1 VPVTDDFTSKDLLRL
16 VPGMTYRQLDYWCS
30 TRLLVPSKGAARGS
44 GTSRR
49 FGLPDVVAARVLI
62 ELREQGF
69 SLQQL
74 RKVTREL
81 SRNKRKVAN
90 PISAHRLVVV
100 PGAGQADLAVA
111 ITDEEG
117 NHLQSV
123 LGAPGQTVVALAPI
137 SAEVQEAAR
146 TIALERNAEEFERRE
161 AKKKADRER
170 YHRAKANQQRSAR

>member
-1 VPVTDDFTSKDLLRL
+1 MPLTDSFTSKDLLRL

-30 TRLLVPSKGAARGS
+30 TRLLVPSKSPAKGS
-44 GTSRR
+44 GTSRE

-62 ELREQGF
+62 QLRGQGF

-81 SRNKRKVAN
+81 SRNRRKVVN

-100 PGAGQADLAVA
+100 PGDGKADLAVA

-146 TIALERNAEEFERRE
+146 TIALERNADEFERRE

-170 YHRAKANQQRSAR
+170 YHRTKTNPQRAAR